1 MTRSYTIRGSELPG
15 ASTPATSEIAITSH
29 GRLTLGAGREAGT
42 GGIRADADDVARVEL
57 ENGFVLWSR
66 ADDLIRERGRQSAGR
81 EGDEGWD
88 IDPRPPAPSGR
99 GAARGERGWLGLGI
113 KVLEFFGVD
122 LKGKAAAAL
131 GEKMELKLLGGNAPG
146 LYHCSLDDAFTLTA
160 LAKNRTPPAGP
171 EPILVFLHGTASSCR
186 GSFGKLWADDNA
198 AGASARAALKARY
211 GDRVYA
217 LEHRSLTVSPIENAL
232 DLAKRLPENAQLHLV
247 SHSRGGLVG
256 ELLCLGERD
265 KDNDPLRGDWL
276 GSLFA
281 ADRTLARQIGLGP
294 LNPEDARARDAAYDA
309 DRERLKQLVEELDRK
324 KIQVRRFVRVA
335 CPARGTTLASGRL
348 DRWLSVFVHFAG
360 DGLIGDAADFLLA
373 VVKERTDPRS
383 LPGLE
388 AMMPGSALTR
398 LLQHPDL
405 ATTADLSVI
414 SGDIEGD
421 SLWGQIKLLATDWF
435 YGADHDL
442 VVNTG
447 SMVGGIRRPD
457 RGARFLRDQG
467 PKVCH
472 FNYFANEKSVR
483 WLLAGLTRADDGDGG
498 FRPIREAGHEA
509 PRWRG
514 AVGRARALAAPRP
527 LAVVVPGTMG
537 SALDVDSD
545 PVWLKY
551 RALFRGGLARLGMD
565 ATGSG
570 GEVRPTDVLDD
581 FYGPL
586 LEFLARSHRVE
597 IFPYDWR
604 LSVRHAADKLAD
616 RLETWLPEA
625 ERQGQPVHL
634 VAHSM
639 GGLVVRAM
647 IADGGRGTALW
658 RRILKLPNSRF
669 MMLGTP
675 NLGSHEAVRWL
686 TGHNPTQAKLAL
698 LDITHGT
705 DAIVGIVNRFPGL
718 LELLPFDP
726 DGPDFASQS
735 LWKDLRRQLAA
746 RWSLADDNALI
757 QARGTWD
764 FLGKAPPDPEH
775 MIYVAGCQD
784 ATVMDY
790 RLADCEESWLAGRR
804 RMEFG
809 ATREGDGTVTWR
821 SGRLPGVKTWYVE
834 DTAHDELCTMKRAF
848 PGYLDLLMTGA
859 TTRLSAAPPA
869 RARAAGE
876 ETMRFV
882 LPARAP
888 TDDIPDESALRGF
901 GFGIA
906 RPFDERDAG
915 RGAPTIQVSLT
926 HGDLAYAR
934 HPVLV
939 GHYLGDT
946 IISAEKALDDRL
958 NQALS
963 RRQQLGLYPGPLD
976 SRALFFHPDPDGRP
990 GGALVVGLG
999 QVGELSPGLLA
1010 KGARDVLLDYAL
1022 RVAQWPDGRF
1032 GKADGV
1038 RSAPVTC
1045 LLVGSGAGGM
1055 STRDSVE
1062 AILRGAVAANDKLLA
1077 AEMEGAVTIDRIEFL
1092 ELFED
1097 VAIAAAEALDAVLR
1111 DGELAMRVEWP
1122 RGTLDEGQGRL
1133 RRVRRDDAPNWWQR
1147 LEIIEDRRSETLR
1160 FIATTDRARAEE
1172 TLATGQLR
1180 LADGFIRQASRSS
1193 GVNAEVTKTLFEML
1207 LPNRLKEQAPRQA
1220 DLILLVDATSARYPW
1235 ELLEDRW
1242 SHGNRPPAVAA
1253 GMVRQLKT
1261 PRFRPH
1267 PAHATEANAFVVGNP
1282 DLAAWDKFLD
1292 LPGARQEAQKVANL
1306 LNANGY
1312 FAQDCIDESADTILA
1327 GLHRRAWRILHL
1339 AGHGEHEFETGEKDE
1354 AGRMKTVSGMV
1365 IGRNT
1370 FLTPGDVEQMRWVPE
1385 LVFINCCHLGKTSG
1399 KTSGDTGGKALG
1411 DTAAQGRLSLLAA
1424 NLAIQFVE
1432 MGVKAVVAA
1441 GWAVDD
1447 GAAEAFA
1454 EAFYTHMLAGETFGP
1469 AARAAREEIW
1479 IRFPDANTWGAYQCY
1494 GDPGFRLRGEGGG
1507 RPRREDRTYH
1517 APAELVSDLDNHA
1530 AWIRMQRRDRG
1541 DGADVLDELRAG
1553 ITGKLGGIPQG
1564 VRDGWLKRGDVA
1576 AALGFAWGET
1586 GAWAE
1591 AVDWLEIALAAQSGD
1606 CPVRAVEQCAN
1617 FRVRLSGER
1626 WEALRAAPGKAKAAG
1641 RRELEREIENAIR
1654 ELDLISQRA
1663 PTPERLSLLGG
1674 ACKRLAWVRE
1684 DATPRLEALV
1694 NMANYYKQAHE
1705 LDKKRAAM
1713 ERSGDATLDPYPFTN
1728 WATARV
1734 LASLLDAEQDDAWRA
1749 SLEDDCRH
1757 MIQIARE
1764 RNEARPNFWD
1774 GAAEADCE
1782 LVLFLARTGARAKAA
1797 ADAATRIA
1805 TLYRNAARRGASP
1818 REYASVREHLD
1829 FIQALIGETG
1839 GHSVLAKALAA
1850 LRAAL

>member
-1 MTRSYTIRGSELPG
+1 MTRTYQIRGGEQPS
-15 ASTPATSEIAITSH
+15 ASVPATTDIAIINPR
-29 GRLTLGAGREAGT
+29 RLLPSAGREAGA
-42 GGIRADADDVARVEL
+42 GGIKADADDVVRLEL

-66 ADDLIRERGRQSAGR
+66 ADDLIRERGKKSLGR
-81 EGDEGWD
+81 DGDEGWD
-88 IDPRPPAPSGR
+88 IDPHPPARSGP
-99 GAARGERGWLGLGI
+99 GAARGERGWLGLGV

-160 LAKNRTPPAGP
+160 LAKNKTPPAGP
-171 EPILVFLHGTASSCR
+171 DPILVFLHGTGSSCQ
-186 GSFGKLWADDNA
+186 GSFGKLWAGDNA

-211 GDRVYA
+211 GDRAYA
-217 LEHRSLTVSPIENAL
+217 LEHRSLTASPIQNAL
-232 DLAKRLPENAQLHLV
+232 DLARRLPENAQLHLV

-281 ADRTLARQIGLGP
+281 ADRTVARQIGLSP
-294 LNPEDARARDAAYDA
+294 LNPEDAQARDAAYDA
-309 DRERLKQLVEELDRK
+309 DRERLKQLIEELDRK
-324 KIQVRRFVRVA
+324 NIKVRRFVRVA

-373 VVKERTDPRS
+373 VVKERTDPRT

-405 ATTADLSVI
+405 VSTADLSVI

-447 SMVGGIRRPD
+447 SMVGGLRRPD

-472 FNYFANEKSVR
+472 FNYFANDKSVR
-483 WLLAGLTRADDGDGG
+483 WLVAGLTRTDEDDGG
-498 FRPIREAGHEA
+498 FQPIQAARHEE
-509 PRWRG
+509 PKWRG
-514 AVGRARALAAPRP
+514 AVRGSRSITAPRP
-527 LAVVVPGTMG
+527 LAVMLPGTMG
-537 SALDVDSD
+537 SALQVDDD

-565 ATGSG
+565 ASG
-570 GEVRPTDVLDD
+570 GHEVRPIDLLDD

-604 LSVRHAADKLAD
+604 LSVRDAAGKLADKL
-616 RLETWLPEA
+616 ETLLPEA

-705 DAIVGIVNRFPGL
+705 DAIIDIVNRFPGL

-726 DGPDFASQS
+726 ELPDFASQS
-735 LWKDLRRQLAA
+735 LWKGLKKQLAA
-746 RWSLADDNALI
+746 RWSLADGNALI

-764 FLGKAPPDPEH
+764 FLKKAAPDPEH

-784 ATVMDY
+784 ATVVDY
-790 RLADCEESWLAGRR
+790 RLVDYDEIWLNGRKR
-804 RMEFG
+804 LEFD
-809 ATREGDGTVTWR
+809 ATHEGDGTVTWR

-834 DTAHDELCTMKRAF
+834 DTAHDELCAQKRAF

-859 TTRLSAAPPA
+859 TTRLPATPPA
-869 RARAAGE
+869 RTRAAGE
-876 ETMRFV
+876 PARFV
-882 LPARAP
+882 LPDLPPA
-888 TDDIPDESALRGF
+888 DDIPDETALRGF

-906 RPFDERDAG
+906 RPFDEAAAG

-926 HGDLAYAR
+926 HGDLAYGR

-958 NQALS
+958 KQALS
-963 RRQQLGLYPGPLD
+963 RHQQLGLYPGPLG
-976 SRALFFHPDPDGRP
+976 SHALFFNPDEGGRP

-1010 KGARDVLLDYAL
+1010 KGARDAMLDYAL
-1022 RVAQWPDGRF
+1022 RVAQWPDERF
-1032 GKADGV
+1032 GKADSV

-1055 STRDSVE
+1055 SARDSVE
-1062 AILRGAVAANDKLLA
+1062 AILRGAVAANDKLVA
-1077 AEMEGAVTIDRIEFL
+1077 AEMEGKVVIDRIEFL

-1111 DGELAMRVEWP
+1111 DGQLAMRVNWP
-1122 RGTLDEGQGRL
+1122 RGTLEEGQGRL

-1147 LEIIEDRRSETLR
+1147 LEIIEDKRSETLR

-1220 DLILLVDATSARYPW
+1220 DLILLVDPTSARYPW

-1282 DLAAWDKFLD
+1282 DLAGWDKFCD

-1306 LNANGY
+1306 LNANSY
-1312 FAQDCIDESADTILA
+1312 FAQDCIDESADSILA
-1327 GLHRRAWRILHL
+1327 GLHRGAWRILHL
-1339 AGHGEHEFETGEKDE
+1339 AGHGEHEFETGEPDD

-1365 IGRNT
+1365 IGKNT

-1385 LVFINCCHLGKTSG
+1385 LVFINCCHLGKTGG
-1399 KTSGDTGGKALG
+1399 KTDGKTGGKTLG

-1432 MGVKAVVAA
+1432 MGVRAVVAA

-1469 AARAAREEIW
+1469 AARAAREDIW

-1782 LVLFLARTGARAKAA
+1782 LVLLLARTGARAKAA